1 MPILIG
7 NNLFIEELSIDYSGK
22 LLELDPYIVPL
33 QALIFD
39 SVYNSFLRVVTYF
52 RVMNGEIRKGQKIK
66 FMSNGKIYDADEVGT
81 LKINQLPK
89 QVISAGDVGYLIT
102 SIKGVREAAITHTAP
117 AVRHT
122 YTGGYWG

>member
-7 NNLFIEELSIDYSGK
+7 NNLFIKEFPVDYSGK

-39 SVYNSFLRVVTYF
+39 SVYNSFLRVETYF

-89 QVISAGDVGYLIT
+89 QAISAGDVGYLIT
-102 SIKGVREAAITHTAP
+102 GIKDVREVARTHTAP
-117 AVRHT
+117 AVRHS
-122 YTGGYWG
+122 YPSCYRS

>member
-7 NNLFIEELSIDYSGK
+7 NNLFIEELPVDYSGK

-39 SVYNSFLRVVTYF
+39 SVYNSFLRVETYF

-66 FMSNGKIYDADEVGT
+66 FMSNGKTYDADEVGT

-89 QVISAGDVGYLIT
+89 QAISAGDVGYLIT
-102 SIKGVREAAITHTAP
+102 GIKDVREVT
-117 AVRHT
+117 
-122 YTGGYWG
+122 

>member
-66 FMSNGKIYDADEVGT
+66 FMAMWAT
-81 LKINQLPK
+81 LSPVLKVYEKLRE
-89 QVISAGDVGYLIT
+89 LIPRQQFD
-102 SIKGVREAAITHTAP
+102 IPIQAAIGAKIISRETIKA
-117 AVRHT
+117 
-122 YTGGYWG
+122 

>member
-7 NNLFIEELSIDYSGK
+7 NNLFIEELPVNYSGK
-22 LLELDPYIVPL
+22 LLELDPYIAPL

-39 SVYNSFLRVVTYF
+39 SVYNSFRGVETYF

-81 LKINQLPK
+81 LKLNQVPK

-102 SIKGVREAAITHTAP
+102 GIKDVREAARTHTTP
-117 AVRHT
+117 AVR
-122 YTGGYWG
+122 YPDTGSYWG

>member
-39 SVYNSFLRVVTYF
+39 SVYNSFRGVETYF

-102 SIKGVREAAITHTAP
+102 SIKGVREAARTHTAP